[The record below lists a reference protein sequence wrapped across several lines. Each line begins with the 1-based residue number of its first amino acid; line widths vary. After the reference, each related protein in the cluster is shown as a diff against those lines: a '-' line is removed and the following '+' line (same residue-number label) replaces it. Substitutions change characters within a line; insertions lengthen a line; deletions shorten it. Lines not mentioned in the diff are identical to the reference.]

1 MSMILQQN
9 LLKFCSMRNYTLLAS
24 LICVF
29 MLAAVS
35 CSPSRYMI
43 DVEMRYKSS
52 AGVDLTGKNVTIIY
66 STTLEYPISSYV
78 ESLADGFA
86 WNLKDQYQQTIDSV
100 SVFALNAPAE
110 NYATRDSLVSLL
122 IKTGSDVVFLLDKVD
137 MRAVSMKCY
146 DAMNSDDRMLSF
158 AGRTDLTVSDATS
171 LATQAWDKG
180 KNLAMSFLP
189 EWKHEQYSI
198 YYFGTERWYDALLKA
213 EMYDWKGAMDIWFT
227 FLDSNDALKRSCAS
241 FNIATACYM
250 LGDNNLALEWLD
262 RSDKDNL
269 LQLSSVLRK
278 RINARK

>member
-1 MSMILQQN
+1 M
-9 LLKFCSMRNYTLLAS
+9 A
-24 LICVF
+24 
-29 MLAAVS
+29 MLTVVS

-43 DVEMRYKSS
+43 DVEMRYKSK
-52 AGVDLTGKNVTIIY
+52 AGVDLTGKNVTVIY
-66 STTLEYPISSYV
+66 PSTTEYPLSTYV

-100 SVFALNAPAE
+100 GVYALKASGE
-110 NYATRDSLVSLL
+110 EYASRDSLITLL

-137 MRAVSMKCY
+137 MRAISMRCY
-146 DAMNSDDRMLSF
+146 DAMNKDDKMLSY
-158 AGRTDLTVSDATS
+158 ASRIDVTETDFNL
-171 LATQAWDKG
+171 LATHGWDYG
-180 KNLAMSFLP
+180 KTLAASFLP
-189 EWKHEQYSI
+189 EWKQEQYSF
-198 YYFGTERWYDALLKA
+198 YYFGTERWYESLLKA

-250 LGDNNLALEWLD
+250 LGDYDLALEWLE